1 MGNGSKMEGMGWGRR
16 RNGARVT
23 FGLSFWG
30 LQRGKLSE
38 ATTGGRPPCGRGAEG
53 GISVGAAREGESY
66 PPLSSHRAGLL
77 IKITLTYNSSLRPI
91 RVKWIRH
98 GGLRFLR

>member
-1 MGNGSKMEGMGWGRR
+1 
-16 RNGARVT
+16 
-23 FGLSFWG
+23 LSFWG
-30 LQRGKLSE
+30 LKGGKLGE

-66 PPLSSHRAGLL
+66 PPLSNHEGGLL
-77 IKITLTYNSSLRPI
+77 IKITVTYNLALRPI
-91 RVKWIRH
+91 RVRRVRH